1 MSDPQPLHRLFGL
14 SWIDFFQGTTVTVE
28 TEIDLSL
35 RKQLLDLILIRKGE
49 GPIPRPLPDGFEELA
64 AFNLLTFKSHQET
77 LDAWTLCE
85 LVGHYVNYRKQY
97 SPSLH
102 ELLPESDFR
111 LFAVCARY
119 PRNLGQEVA
128 LTPLR
133 EGVYEVQVLTLPIRI
148 LVIHQ
153 LPLHEANAMLHLFS
167 AHEESLR
174 YGRDHYRPYSK
185 DTSTLLLELFQ
196 TYEEESTVP
205 DKLKEFARRSIE
217 KLLNSLSPEELCNH
231 LSVEERLK
239 GLTAEEIRTRLPV
252 EERLK
257 GLPPEERL
265 KGLSADEVVEALPPE
280 ILEALARRLKTNGS
294 NPKSP

>member
-1 MSDPQPLHRLFGL
+1 MSDPRPLHRLFGL
-14 SWIDFFQGTTVTVE
+14 SWIDFFQGTTVTVD

-35 RKQLLDLILIRKGE
+35 RKQLLDLILIRTGA

-148 LVIHQ
+148 VVVHE
-153 LPLHEANAMLHLFS
+153 LPLHDQNAMLHLFS
-167 AHEESLR
+167 AREEALR
-174 YGRDHYRPYSK
+174 YGRDHYRPYSR

-196 TYEEESTVP
+196 TYEEEESTVP
-205 DKLKEFARRSIE
+205 DKLQEFVRRSID
-217 KLLNSLSPEELCNH
+217 KLLNSLS
-231 LSVEERLK
+231 
-239 GLTAEEIRTRLPV
+239 A

-257 GLPPEERL
+257 GLPPEEIRKQLPVEERL
-265 KGLSADEVVEALPPE
+265 KGLSAEEVMRGLSPE
-280 ILEALARRLKTNGS
+280 TLQALARQLKTNGHS
-294 NPKSP
+294 AKPADSES